1 MSTIFFTKSQSLYP
15 TLLLSEIFSIPTT
28 DMKRTWLLLCYLV
41 FLIDPITNWHFD
53 VLIAAQVHG
62 QETSGYGIDHDQ
74 SNDND
79 QINYIANTGYVLV
92 INNVQFPGRENPVRS
107 GSDEDV
113 ERLVD
118 LFRDFRFQIKE
129 RRNLERSDMMNLLTD
144 TSEKDFTKYDCFVC
158 VILSHGAQNGIY
170 GTDDQVIT
178 LEAITSLFRRDA
190 CPSLQGKPKIFLIQ
204 ACRGTQRDR
213 VSTESDSDPIFYS
226 KPSLPA
232 DSDFLICFASAPGH
246 ESYRE
251 GSIGSWFICA
261 VYKVFKEYAH
271 KEHIMDM
278 MLRVNNEVAGYLSLG
293 GLKQMPCE
301 ICMLTKKVFFQR
313 RLSVP

>member
-1 MSTIFFTKSQSLYP
+1 
-15 TLLLSEIFSIPTT
+15 
-28 DMKRTWLLLCYLV
+28 MKRTWLLLFYLV
-41 FLIDPITNWHFD
+41 FQIDPITNWHFD

-62 QETSGYGIDHDQ
+62 QEASGYGIVRDQ

-79 QINYIANTGYVLV
+79 QINYIAKTGYVLV
-92 INNVQFPGRENPVRS
+92 INNVQFPGRRNPVRS

-113 ERLVD
+113 QRLVD
-118 LFRDFRFQIKE
+118 LFQDFRFEIRESRDLE
-129 RRNLERSDMMNLLTD
+129 RRDMMILLRD
-144 TSEKDFTKYDCFVC
+144 TSARDFTNYDCFVC
-158 VILSHGAQNGIY
+158 VILSHGEKDGIC
-170 GTDDQVIT
+170 GTDDEVIT
-178 LEAITSLFRRDA
+178 LEAITSLFRRDP

-204 ACRGTQRDR
+204 ACRGTQRDQ

-232 DSDFLICFASAPGH
+232 DADFLICFASAPGH
-246 ESYRE
+246 ECYRE

-261 VYKVFKEYAH
+261 IHKVFKEYAH

-278 MLRVNNEVAGYLSLG
+278 MLRVNNEVAGYLSSG

-301 ICMLTKKVFFQR
+301 ICMLTKKVFFQQG
-313 RLSVP
+313 LNVP

>member
-1 MSTIFFTKSQSLYP
+1 MPKFTTTVTGCKNVVIGDRNSLTIDAGRTQRSQ
-15 TLLLSEIFSIPTT
+15 EERVFSQE
-28 DMKRTWLLLCYLV
+28 
-41 FLIDPITNWHFD
+41 DPGTS
-53 VLIAAQVHG
+53 AQVNG
-62 QETSGYGIDHDQ
+62 QETSGYGIDRDQ

-79 QINYIANTGYVLV
+79 QINYIAKTGYVLV
-92 INNVQFPGRENPVRS
+92 INNVQFPGRRNPVRS

-113 ERLVD
+113 QRLVD
-118 LFRDFRFQIKE
+118 LFQDFRFEIRESRDLE
-129 RRNLERSDMMNLLTD
+129 RRDMMILLRD
-144 TSEKDFTKYDCFVC
+144 TSARDFTKYDCFVC
-158 VILSHGAQNGIY
+158 VILSHGEKDGIC
-170 GTDDQVIT
+170 GTDDEVIT
-178 LEAITSLFRRDA
+178 IEAITSLFRRDP

-246 ESYRE
+246 ECYRE
-251 GSIGSWFICA
+251 GLIGSWFICA
-261 VYKVFKEYAH
+261 IHKVFKEYAH

-278 MLRVNNEVAGYLSLG
+278 LLRVNNEVAGYLSPR

-301 ICMLTKKVFFQR
+301 ICMLTKKVFFQQGPN
-313 RLSVP
+313 VP

>member
-1 MSTIFFTKSQSLYP
+1 
-15 TLLLSEIFSIPTT
+15 
-28 DMKRTWLLLCYLV
+28 MKRTWLLLCYLV

-62 QETSGYGIDHDQ
+62 QETSGYGINRDQ

-92 INNVQFPGRENPVRS
+92 INNVQFPGRDNPVRS

-204 ACRGTQRDR
+204 ACRGTQRDQ
-213 VSTESDSDPIFYS
+213 VSTESDSDPICYS
-226 KPSLPA
+226 KPSLPPYA
-232 DSDFLICFASAPGH
+232 DFLICSASAPGH
-246 ESYRE
+246 ENYWKDSVGLR
-251 GSIGSWFICA
+251 FIRA
-261 VYKVFKEYAH
+261 VHKVFKKHAY

-278 MLRVNNEVAGYLSLG
+278 MLRVYDEVAGYLSIQ

-301 ICMLTKKVFFQR
+301 IYCMLTKKVFFQP
-313 RLSVP
+313 RLNVP